1 MTILVYYHSSPVT
14 EVHSSGFFTS
24 LPMSSVLPPEEHLAS
39 SLADVKAQFE
49 DWKARVKATGKP
61 AVVGFFKAHRQEQA
75 KGARA
80 PAGFDKFSKQ
90 HALLNVDKLAQQE
103 VA

>member
-24 LPMSSVLPPEEHLAS
+24 LPMSSILPPEQHLAS
-39 SLADVKAQFE
+39 SLAEVQAQFE

-61 AVVGFFKAHRQEQA
+61 AVVGFFKAHRQA

-80 PAGFDKFSKQ
+80 PAGFDKFSKK

-103 VA
+103 AA